1 MAIKLM
7 PVLPFVLYILLLLV
21 HISLSHQLHDI
32 YTSYA
37 ADAQQ
42 LTMEKRNQSEKLSPV
57 EGSSPLRNETSQK
70 PISERSSERPIGKP
84 SNEINE
90 NSTEQAAMKE
100 KEETTEQTKEKMKER
115 PEKDDLLKKDPK
127 IAEIGPRITLDTLP
141 VCGDGFKLFGAHCR
155 KEA

>member
-1 MAIKLM
+1 M
-7 PVLPFVLYILLLLV
+7 PLVLYTLLLLV
-21 HISLSHQLHDI
+21 HISLPHQLHDI
-32 YTSYA
+32 YTSHA

-42 LTMEKRNQSEKLSPV
+42 LTMENRNQSEKLSPA
-57 EGSSPLRNETSQK
+57 EGSTPLRNGTSQK
-70 PISERSSERPIGKP
+70 PISERSSERPIEKP

-90 NSTEQAAMKE
+90 NSTAPTEIKE
-100 KEETTEQTKEKMKER
+100 KEETTEQTREKMKER
-115 PEKDDLLKKDPK
+115 PETDDLLKKDPK